1 MILSLYM
8 SVSGSK
14 FLLFMRIP
22 VIFGASQV
30 ALVVRN
36 VPANAGDIRD
46 AGSVPGSE
54 RSQQPTRVFFPGESH
69 GRKIL
74 VGYSP

>member
-14 FLLFMRIP
+14 FLLFIRIP

-46 AGSVPGSE
+46 AGSVPGLV
-54 RSQQPTRVFFPGESH
+54 RSP
-69 GRKIL
+69 
-74 VGYSP
+74 

>member
-1 MILSLYM
+1 M

-14 FLLFMRIP
+14 FLLFIRIP

-30 ALVVRN
+30 ALMVRN

-46 AGSVPGSE
+46 AGSFPGSE
-54 RSQQPTRVFFPGESH
+54 R
-69 GRKIL
+69 
-74 VGYSP
+74 

>member
-1 MILSLYM
+1 MILSLCM

-14 FLLFMRIP
+14 FLLFIRIP

-54 RSQQPTRVFFPGESH
+54 R
-69 GRKIL
+69 
-74 VGYSP
+74 